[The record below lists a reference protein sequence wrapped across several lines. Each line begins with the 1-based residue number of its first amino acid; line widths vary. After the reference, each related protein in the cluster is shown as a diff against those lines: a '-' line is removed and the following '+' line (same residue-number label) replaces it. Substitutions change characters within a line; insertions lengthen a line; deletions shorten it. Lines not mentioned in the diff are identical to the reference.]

1 MKTTERGISR
11 RRTRQD
17 WRIVAPLEDREP
29 YSVGL
34 DDLCDIGIGTSEDEA
49 FRIGREYARN
59 GWKKK
64 TFKRK
69 QIQRAFNRGYKFQ
82 GRFSK

>member
-1 MKTTERGISR
+1 MKTVQRGISR
-11 RRTRQD
+11 RRTRVD
-17 WRIVAPLEDREP
+17 WRIVAPIQDGEP
-29 YSVGL
+29 YSVCL
-34 DDLCDIGIGTSEDEA
+34 DDLDDFGIGTSEDDA
-49 FRIGREYARN
+49 FRMGREYARN

-64 TFKRK
+64 AFKRK